1 MSTPAPPSSEPS
13 VVTSVAK
20 AIHACASIAFTVVR
34 KAPVLVVALLAVAV
48 LYYRNPPNLQDIGDT
63 EAAKPVAAAA
73 PKPPPELPPGKQ
85 SLWLCVQR
93 MDDAMTGGQWSNIY
107 YGMDAKLDG
116 TSITVKVTE
125 EWKNLSDSKRQ
136 TVAQLV
142 VDTWLK
148 NGQALKLLQTSEDT
162 PDILIE
168 ASGEKFQE
176 IVIQRLPDDHTV
188 AAWKP
193 STGLQIF
200 GAQTGV

>member
-13 VVTSVAK
+13 LVASMAK
-20 AIHACASIAFTVVR
+20 AIRACASIAFTVVR
-34 KAPVLVVALLAVAV
+34 KAPVFVVALFVVAV
-48 LYYRNPPNLQDIGDT
+48 LYYRNPQNFQDVGGS
-63 EAAKPVAAAA
+63 EAAKLAAASS
-73 PKPPPELPPGKQ
+73 PTPPPELPPGKQ
-85 SLWLCVQR
+85 SLWLGVQR
-93 MDDAMTGGQWSNIY
+93 MDDAMTAGQWSHIY
-107 YGMDAKLDG
+107 YGMEAKLDG

-125 EWKNLSDSKRQ
+125 EWKNLSDTKRQ
-136 TVAQLV
+136 AMAQLV

-148 NGQALKLLQTSEDT
+148 NGHALNLLQTAEDT

-188 AAWKP
+188 AVWKP